1 MQNINKRVALECLS
15 SKIKKKELLWIQ
27 KKVQLI
33 LHTEEKFNSI
43 KAFHKQIIKIQET
56 Q

>member
-1 MQNINKRVALECLS
+1 MQNINKTVALECLS
-15 SKIKKKELLWIQ
+15 SKINKELLWIQ

-43 KAFHKQIIKIQET
+43 KGFHQQIIKI
-56 Q
+56 